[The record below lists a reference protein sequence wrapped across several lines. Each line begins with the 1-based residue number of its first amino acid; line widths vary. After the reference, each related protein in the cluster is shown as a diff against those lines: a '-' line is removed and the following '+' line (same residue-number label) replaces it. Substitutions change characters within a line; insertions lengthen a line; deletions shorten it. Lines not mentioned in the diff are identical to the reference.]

1 MPAQDLFGTTR
12 TLPADGATNWGDDI
26 RVILTDMMKA
36 LDKMSMLVSDMP
48 FLVLEVTNYLSAS
61 AGGTLPVL
69 SPRIDVTVSSPITLG
84 APSTSA
90 IADGTKDGQT
100 LLIVG
105 TSDTNTVRIDSDHQN
120 VVLNGD
126 VILGKN
132 DAIFLVWDSDNDKDS
147 GAWVEVSRSG

>member
-1 MPAQDLFGTTR
+1 MPAQDLFGTSR
-12 TLPADGATNWGDDI
+12 TVPADGATNWGEDV

-36 LDKMSMLVSDMP
+36 LDKMSMLVSDIP
-48 FLVLEVTNYLSAS
+48 FLVLQVTQNIPTNGSTQAVVSARHDL
-61 AGGTLPVL
+61 AP
-69 SPRIDVTVSSPITLG
+69 SSPITLG

-100 LLIVG
+100 LLLVG
-105 TSDTNTVRIDSDHQN
+105 THDTNTVTIDSDHQN
-120 VVLNGD
+120 VVLDGD